1 MEIIAIFTSAFLVA
15 FSGAMMPGPLLTVTI
30 NESAR
35 RGFIAGPLLI
45 LGHALLELALILA
58 LAAGLSSFLTKAPV
72 SHTIAV
78 LGGGFLIYMGWGIA
92 RDVYTGNVSLKSVSQ
107 VKQVR
112 QGDGSPVSPDAK
124 HAKEAGGHNSMHNN
138 LYPVLA
144 GILFSVSNPYWLL
157 WWATIGLGYITLSMQ
172 KGIFGLSLFFS
183 GHILADLVWYSLVSA
198 AVAGGIRF
206 LSDKIYRGI
215 LAACGI
221 FLLALGGGFI
231 YYGIFN

>member
-1 MEIIAIFTSAFLVA
+1 MEVIAIFTSAFVVA

-35 RGFIAGPLLI
+35 RGFLAGPLLI
-45 LGHALLELALILA
+45 LGHATLEFALILA
-58 LAAGLSSFLTKAPV
+58 LAAGLSAFLTKTSV

-78 LGGGFLIYMGWGIA
+78 LGGAFLIYMGWGIA
-92 RDVYTGNVSLKSVSQ
+92 RDAYTGKVSLKAVS
-107 VKQVR
+107 QVR
-112 QGDGSPVSPDAK
+112 QGDGSPVSQDNAAVK
-124 HAKEAGGHNSMHNN
+124 HVSQASGLNS

-172 KGIFGLSLFFS
+172 KGVLGLSLFFS

-198 AVAGGIRF
+198 AVAGGIKF

-221 FLLALGGGFI
+221 FLLVLGGGFI
-231 YYGIFN
+231 YYGIFT